1 MANAKTIR
9 WVAALVGVALLAALG
24 YAVLRF
30 RGAPETEIRRAGDT
44 EETDRAGPRVSFSVS
59 GDSQE
64 LEQSLAE
71 QAAIAEDTPEGRLVL
86 AARNGDLE
94 RIRELLD
101 EGVPADAEESRN
113 GHRPLHQAAQANH
126 LSAVELLLEAGAD
139 LDGRDGEGETPLM
152 KAAFAAATDA
162 GRYLL
167 DAGAEVDARSAPAGE
182 TALSALA
189 SGAAMRRLG
198 SLGGAGAASPTASSE
213 GADAELEFAR
223 MLFER
228 GADPNLHGTESPVK
242 MLVVTQN
249 EGLLA
254 LFVEHGAGITA
265 DPDLAMLATLMPG
278 RLGAL
283 LQQALANAP
292 PNPEKTPPPEPPDNR

>member
-24 YAVLRF
+24 YAVLRL

-44 EETDRAGPRVSFSVS
+44 DGAAGAGPRVSFSVR
-59 GDSQE
+59 GADGE

-71 QAAIAEDTPEGRLVL
+71 RAEIAEDTPEGRLVL

-101 EGVPADAEESRN
+101 EGVPAEAEESRN

-126 LSAVELLLEAGAD
+126 LAAVELLLEAGAD
-139 LDGRDGEGETPLM
+139 LDSRDGEGGTPLM
-152 KAAFAAATDA
+152 KAAFGAATDA
-162 GRYLL
+162 GRHLL

-198 SLGGAGAASPTASSE
+198 VGGAASAAASSP

-223 MLFER
+223 MLFDR
-228 GADPNLHGTESPVK
+228 GADPNLHGEESPVK

-265 DPDLAMLATLMPG
+265 DPDLAMIATLMPG
-278 RLGAL
+278 RVGAL
-283 LQQALANAP
+283 LQQAIANAP
-292 PNPEKTPPPEPPDNR
+292 PNAEEAPPEPPDNR